1 MFGKRGY
8 CEKMLEKFARKT
20 ASKRA
25 GQRERETMLSAINQL
40 PFRHFK
46 AELNFFHQYKVSFQL
61 QQQPQQPNPKK
72 PKVTLKMF
80 WI

>member
-25 GQRERETMLSAINQL
+25 GQRERDNAFSNKSIAL
-40 PFRHFK
+40 
-46 AELNFFHQYKVSFQL
+46 
-61 QQQPQQPNPKK
+61 
-72 PKVTLKMF
+72 
-80 WI
+80 